1 MQLKPLIK
9 SRMKLILKVCL
20 FLYISLSYSQ
30 EKCETSKDQV
40 QDLNTISITKCS
52 INDVKESLESEEIKE
67 ISTRRRHRKLRKV
80 NTISTAT
87 PNEVKN
93 LKNKELIVEKLNIE
107 EDILT
112 TIEKVPF
119 HLVEQIPLFKDC
131 KKKPILQQ
139 SKCFEKEMIEHIVRN
154 FDYPKEAISKGIEG
168 KVLVQFT
175 IDKEG
180 NVFDIKEKGPKNTE
194 ILEEEANRLISTLP
208 KFIPGTHKGKT
219 VNVKYALPIIFKVP
233 KK

>member
-1 MQLKPLIK
+1 MKPIFAT
-9 SRMKLILKVCL
+9 CL
-20 FLYISLSYSQ
+20 FFFISLSYSQ
-30 EKCETSKDQV
+30 EKCETPKDEI
-40 QDLNTISITKCS
+40 QDINAITITKCS
-52 INDVKESLESEEIKE
+52 IDDVKEALESEEIKK
-67 ISTRRRHRKLRKV
+67 ISTRRKRHRRLRKV
-80 NTISTAT
+80 NTISTN
-87 PNEVKN
+87 PNEIN
-93 LKNKELIVEKLNIE
+93 QLENKKLLVEKLNLE

-112 TIEKVPF
+112 SIEKVPF

-131 KKKPILQQ
+131 RRKPILQQ

-180 NVFDIKEKGPKNTE
+180 NVFDIKEKGPENSE
-194 ILEEEANRLISTLP
+194 ILEEEAHRLISSLP

-219 VNVKYALPIIFKVP
+219 VNVKYALPIIFKTP
-233 KK
+233 KR